1 MEIVDV
7 VLGEKMRFL
16 RKLKIFPISL
26 HFTTISEM
34 YGSQIGKCP
43 TTDKLL
49 LEIRNRVDREVN
61 NENPVL
67 AIKYHFFFLWH
78 FLTIGIVPFR
88 FET

>member
-7 VLGEKMRFL
+7 VLGEKIL
-16 RKLKIFPISL
+16 KKLKIFPISL
-26 HFTTISEM
+26 HFTNISEM

-61 NENPVL
+61 SENPVK
-67 AIKYHFFFLWH
+67 AIH
-78 FLTIGIVPFR
+78 
-88 FET
+88 